1 MRAILWAEFRQ
12 VLRRPT
18 MYLLMLLLT
27 VLFAATFGQ
36 KVTQDWTIP
45 VFSEEMDQEEV
56 DRMVE
61 RLSGYEPASFEA
73 VEADEALRKIDAGEA
88 DIALEL
94 TEEGYRLL
102 ATDRA
107 TDVSMVE
114 QLVRG
119 VLEQER
125 RLNRAA
131 EELNQPPEKVEKEVA
146 EYLKQPPLMLSV
158 TTFRTEGGF
167 RYDAQAQ
174 AVFGMTLFYAIY
186 TITYTVSRI
195 LQRKKEGIWDRMI
208 ITPVS
213 RARIFFAYLL
223 FGFLLGYGQI
233 ALIFTLF
240 RTAFRMD
247 FGGSFGMVLLLC
259 IPYVFVTIALGICLC
274 AFIRSPQHLDAAV
287 PLLAISSAMVGGAF
301 WPIEIVSNDV
311 LLFLSKLVPI
321 TYAMEMLKGVAVY
334 GWGWREVAEP
344 MTMLVAMGVILMG
357 IGIHVMEKRHE

>member
-1 MRAILWAEFRQ
+1 SSDLSRLLPGRHLPFGLCCGKPGGVSDGPQLPFQHVLGGGNLLHQYRRHPRISRGQLLQNEHPFGVAGPAGRMDPQRCRADRLPGRDARSLPARPDQSPDGAGWMGGGSPPGSGRPQTGEGEGPMRAILWAEVRQ

-36 KVTQDWTIP
+36 QVTQDRTVP

-94 TEEGYRLL
+94 TEAGYRLL
-102 ATDRA
+102 APHRA
-107 TDVSMVE
+107 MDVSVVE

-186 TITYTVSRI
+186 TITYTVS
-195 LQRKKEGIWDRMI
+195 
-208 ITPVS
+208 
-213 RARIFFAYLL
+213 
-223 FGFLLGYGQI
+223 
-233 ALIFTLF
+233 
-240 RTAFRMD
+240 
-247 FGGSFGMVLLLC
+247 
-259 IPYVFVTIALGICLC
+259 
-274 AFIRSPQHLDAAV
+274 
-287 PLLAISSAMVGGAF
+287 
-301 WPIEIVSNDV
+301 
-311 LLFLSKLVPI
+311 
-321 TYAMEMLKGVAVY
+321 
-334 GWGWREVAEP
+334 
-344 MTMLVAMGVILMG
+344 
-357 IGIHVMEKRHE
+357 